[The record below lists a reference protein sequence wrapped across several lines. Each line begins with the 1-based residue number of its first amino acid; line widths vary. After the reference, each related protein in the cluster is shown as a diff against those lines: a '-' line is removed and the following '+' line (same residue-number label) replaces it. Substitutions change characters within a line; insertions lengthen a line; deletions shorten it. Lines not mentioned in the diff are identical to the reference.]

1 MFSTEVFSGAQ
12 RAIALVT
19 ATVCFGCLT
28 SISSPGSA
36 QPTGSQPSSGTQK
49 AATDVY
55 IYGYP
60 LVTMELTRRSF
71 TNVSTASSSS
81 APMGQFANMQS
92 YPAVDDHRV
101 TAPNADT
108 LYSTAWLDVSK
119 EPYVLS
125 IPDMQG
131 RYFLMPMLDGFT
143 NVFQVPGKRTTGTG
157 AQKYL
162 ISGPGWAGTVPPGL
176 THYKSPTGFVWILG
190 RIYCTG
196 TPQDYAAVHAEQAK
210 LSLVPLSAYGK
221 PYTPLSGTV
230 DPSLKQSGGVRQ
242 QVEALQ
248 PAQYFSLLGD
258 LLKTN
263 PPEMPQDKAIVAEMK
278 QLGLTPGQ
286 AWNVSALPESVQSA
300 INAGKPAAVDR
311 IKAFATRGGIEM
323 INGWGVLR
331 KTGIY
336 GSDYL
341 DRAFVTAVGLGA
353 NRPQDA
359 IYPFTQPSFTG
370 SNTYFI
376 KFAKGEAPPVKG
388 FWSITMY
395 DPDYFFVK
403 NALNKQSI
411 SPRQHFAVQPDGSVM
426 LYFSNKQ
433 PAGVPASNWLPA
445 PRGKFLL
452 MMRNYWP
459 NPTPPSLLDGT
470 WKPPTIQ
477 QKS

>member
-1 MFSTEVFSGAQ
+1 MRPLPVVKRVLG
-12 RAIALVT
+12 LVL
-19 ATVCFGCLT
+19 AAAFFGCLA
-28 SISSPGSA
+28 SVSSPGSA
-36 QPTGSQPSSGTQK
+36 QMTSSLTSQGALK

-55 IYGYP
+55 IYGYS
-60 LVTMELTRRSF
+60 LITMELTRRSF
-71 TNVSTASSSS
+71 TNVATASPTN

-108 LYSTAWLDVSK
+108 LYSTAWLDVTK
-119 EPYVLS
+119 EPFVLS
-125 IPDMQG
+125 IPDMHG

-143 NVFQVPGKRTTGTG
+143 NVFQVPGKRTTGAG

-162 ISGPGWAGTVPPGL
+162 ISGPGWDGTVPAGV
-176 THYKSPTGFVWILG
+176 THYKSPTGLVWILG

-221 PYTPLSGTV
+221 PYSPPAGLV
-230 DPSLKQSGGVRQ
+230 NPSFNQKSGVRD
-242 QVEALQ
+242 QVEALST
-248 PAQYFSLLGD
+248 AQYFSLLGE

-263 PPEMPQDKAIVAEMK
+263 PPEMPQDAAIVAEMK
-278 QLGLTPGQ
+278 ALGLTPGLTWDMSKL
-286 AWNVSALPESVQSA
+286 ASSVQA
-300 INAGKPAAVDR
+300 ALNVAKPDAVKR
-311 IKAFATRGGIEM
+311 IKAFATQGVEIV
-323 INGWGVLR
+323 NGWGILK
-331 KTGIY
+331 KTGLY
-336 GSDYL
+336 GDDYL

-359 IYPFTQPSFTG
+359 IYPFTQASFIG
-370 SNTYFI
+370 SKTYVIRFN
-376 KFAKGEAPPVKG
+376 KGATPPVKG

-395 DPDYFFVK
+395 DPAYFFVK

-411 SPRQHFAVQPDGSVM
+411 SPRQHFAQNADGSIS
-426 LYFSNKQ
+426 LYFSNRQ

-445 PRGKFLL
+445 PPGKFLL

-470 WKPPTIQ
+470 WKPPAAQ
-477 QKS
+477 EKN

>member
-1 MFSTEVFSGAQ
+1 VKHARAFATRVLSFAVIFSLFGYVAPLNASAALSTEDA
-12 RAIALVT
+12 AKI
-19 ATVCFGCLT
+19 
-28 SISSPGSA
+28 
-36 QPTGSQPSSGTQK
+36 
-49 AATDVY
+49 ATDVY
-55 IYGYP
+55 VYGYP

-71 TNVSTASSSS
+71 TNVATASPTN
-81 APMGQFANMQS
+81 APMGQFANMLT

-125 IPDMQG
+125 IPDMHG

-143 NVFQVPGKRTTGTG
+143 NVFHVPGKRTTGTG

-162 ISGPGWAGTVPPGL
+162 ISGPGWNGTVPAGV
-176 THYKSPTGFVWILG
+176 THYKSPTGLVWILG

-196 TPQDYAAVHAEQAK
+196 TPADYAAVHAVQAQ
-210 LSLVPLSAYGK
+210 LSLVPLSSYGK
-221 PYTPLSGTV
+221 AYTPPAGTV
-230 DPSLKQSGGVRQ
+230 DPSLNQPGGVRD
-242 QVEALQ
+242 QVEAMT

-263 PPEMPQDKAIVAEMK
+263 RPEMPQDTAIVAEMK

-286 AWNVSALPESVQSA
+286 SWDVSGLAQSAQSA
-300 INAGKPAAVDR
+300 IDAAKPAAVNR
-311 IKAFATRGGIEM
+311 IKAFATQGGIEM
-323 INGWGVLR
+323 VNGWGVL
-331 KTGIY
+331 KKAGIY

-341 DRAFVTAVGLGA
+341 DRAFVAAVGLGA
-353 NRPQDA
+353 NLPQDA
-359 IYPFTQPSFTG
+359 IYPFTQASFDG
-370 SNTYFI
+370 SKTYVI
-376 KFAKGEAPPVKG
+376 KFAKGETPPVKG

-395 DPDYFFVK
+395 DPAYFFVK
-403 NALNKQSI
+403 NSLNKQSI
-411 SPRQHFAVQPDGSVM
+411 SPRQHFAAEPDGSVL

-445 PRGKFLL
+445 PPGKFLL

-459 NPTPPSLLDGT
+459 DPTPPTLLDGS
-470 WKPPTIQ
+470 WKPPAVQ

>member
-1 MFSTEVFSGAQ
+1 MPCVSAAQ
-12 RAIALVT
+12 TPAANAALEK
-19 ATVCFGCLT
+19 
-28 SISSPGSA
+28 I
-36 QPTGSQPSSGTQK
+36 
-49 AATDVY
+49 ATDVY
-55 IYGYP
+55 VYGYP
-60 LVTMELTRRSF
+60 LVTMEFTRRSF
-71 TNVSTASSSS
+71 TNVTAASPTN

-125 IPDMQG
+125 IPDMHG

-162 ISGPGWAGTVPPGL
+162 ISGPGWKGTVPAGV
-176 THYKSPTGFVWILG
+176 THYTSPTGLVWILG

-196 TPQDYAAVHAEQAK
+196 TPEDYAAVHALQAQ
-210 LSLVPLSAYGK
+210 LSLTPLSAYGK
-221 PYTPLSGTV
+221 PYAPPAGSV
-230 DPSLKQSGGVRQ
+230 DPSFDKKGGVRD
-242 QVEALQ
+242 QVEALS
-248 PAQYFSLLGD
+248 AAEYFALLGE

-263 PPEMPQDKAIVAEMK
+263 APETPQDAAIVAEMK
-278 QLGLTPGQ
+278 QLGLTPGTT
-286 AWNVSALPESVQSA
+286 WNVSALSQDVQSA
-300 INAGKPAAVDR
+300 LGAAKPDAVSR
-311 IKAFATRGGIEM
+311 IKAFATRGIEM
-323 INGWGVLR
+323 VNGWGILK

-359 IYPFTQPSFTG
+359 IYPFTQASFDG
-370 SNTYFI
+370 SKTYVI
-376 KFAKGEAPPVKG
+376 RFAKGQTPPVKG

-395 DPDYFFVK
+395 DPAYFFVK

-411 SPRQHFAVQPDGSVM
+411 SPRQHFAQSPDGSIA

-445 PRGKFLL
+445 PPGKFLL
-452 MMRNYWP
+452 MMRNYWA
-459 NPTPPSLLDGT
+459 NPTPPSLLDGS
-470 WKPPTIQ
+470 WKPPAVTEA
-477 QKS
+477 K